1 MDFSEWVHL
10 INSYKTILEK
20 IYHQPTKTKK
30 QDNMKRT
37 YTIILTMLLVA
48 LFAATGA
55 MAQETGDFRSAADGD
70 WSASATWESF
80 DGTDWNAASAAPDGS
95 ENISIQGEHTVSV
108 DDDVTISGYVTVEG
122 LGTDEGG
129 LVEISGG
136 SFTVADGGTYQHDRD
151 GGSIPLA
158 DWQDG
163 STIVFTGITG
173 NGPGDRDQEYYNIT
187 WNNPDQASNINLGYE
202 TVTIGGTIRVIDS
215 GSARLHLTDAGSGDG
230 QTITIEGDVIV
241 EGGQFTTTGS
251 GGAATYE
258 TVVMGNVEVH
268 ENANLAPSRGSGGIS
283 TWNLHGDF
291 TVAAGATLQNSNSED
306 LGGFTFV
313 ADTTGEATQK
323 VHIEEGVSYNGA
335 INLIVPEGSVIEIED
350 GSQLYTERTLRNSGG
365 SIIANGEVIFGN
377 GSTYEHARD
386 GGSVPTATWAE
397 GSTALFTGIEG
408 SGPENASQDFYNL
421 VLNSPDNASNN
432 HFDMDGNTINGDIE
446 VISTGNA
453 RLYLTNVA
461 FEEEREITIMGD
473 IHMHSGAFTTNG
485 TGNGNSLI
493 EVHHY
498 GDITVDDGNFSIS
511 RGSGPLVHW
520 NMYEGSI
527 FFNGGETQNSNPR
540 SGSAFIFTGEDTTQV
555 LDVSEDVNIQHLPW
569 TVDTLATLDIRESNF
584 DGMSDNI
591 ELRAGGA
598 LATSF
603 ADGFEDNLNS
613 QNLSLSSEAHYI
625 LNGTEEQQ
633 TGFSLPL
640 VIASLTIDNEAGVT
654 QSRDIT
660 ITEFLRLANGVFDN
674 SMGFELDLL
683 TNDAELIIENGSSA
697 EPIEGFEPLPI
708 PEPPYA
714 VGDTVNYNGSFSID
728 TELGDTEAEA
738 WLIEGT
744 DDSSWEIV
752 DDAADDDDRA
762 LAFTV
767 VHSGSDWFSNQAVNE
782 PINVVEGDQYR
793 ASINLKGDEDGRI
806 VRFYAGVPGEGGWER
821 VRGWDTPEL
830 ELTTE
835 WQEFDFEFTATADH
849 EAYGMRLATEFNTED
864 NDGGVIFI
872 DDAVLEK
879 LEAVSNEIV
888 EEIPSEY
895 TLEQNYPNPF
905 NPSTNI
911 QFKLPEQANVSLQV
925 YDISGRQIAV
935 LVDGNMNAGSHTIE
949 WNASNLASGVYLYR
963 ITAGDFTAVR
973 KLTIVK

>member
-1 MDFSEWVHL
+1 
-10 INSYKTILEK
+10 
-20 IYHQPTKTKK
+20 
-30 QDNMKRT
+30 MKRT
-37 YTIILTMLLVA
+37 DTTFFTTLLIM

-55 MAQETGDFRSAADGD
+55 IAQESGDFRSAADGD
-70 WSASATWESF
+70 WSTTATWETY
-80 DGTDWNAASAAPDGS
+80 DGADWNAAAAAPEGS
-95 ENISIQGEHTVSV
+95 ENISILGEHTVSV
-108 DDDVTISGYVTVEG
+108 DDAVTISGHVTVEG

-129 LVEISGG
+129 LIEITGG

-163 STIVFTGITG
+163 STVVFTGITG

-187 WNNPDQASNINLGYE
+187 WNNAGQASNINFGFG

-215 GSARLHLTDAGSGDG
+215 GSARFHLTDAGSGDE

-241 EGGQFTTTGS
+241 EGGQFTSTGS
-251 GGAATYE
+251 GGEATYE

-268 ENANLAPSRGSGGIS
+268 ENANLAPSRGSGGFS

-313 ADTTGEATQK
+313 ADTTGGITQK
-323 VHIEEGVSYNGA
+323 VHIEDGVSYNGA
-335 INLIVPEGSVIEIED
+335 INLIVPEGSVIEVEE

-365 SIIANGEVIFGN
+365 SIISNGEVIFGN

-386 GGSVPTATWAE
+386 GGSVPTATWEE
-397 GSTALFTGIEG
+397 GSTALFTGIAG
-408 SGPENASQDFYNL
+408 SGPANASQDFYNL
-421 VLNSPDNASNN
+421 VLNTPNNASNN
-432 HFDMDGNTINGDIE
+432 HFDMDGNTIYGDIE
-446 VISTGNA
+446 IISTGNA

-473 IHMHSGAFTTNG
+473 IHMHSGQFTTNG

-511 RGSGPLVHW
+511 RGSGPLVYW

-527 FFNGGETQNSNPR
+527 FFNAGETQNSNPR

-555 LDVSEDVNIQHLPW
+555 LDVSEDVNIQHLPF
-569 TVDTLATLDIRESNF
+569 TVDSLATLDIRDSNF
-584 DGMSDNI
+584 DDMSENI
-591 ELRAGGA
+591 VLRAGGT

-603 ADGFEDNLNS
+603 ADGFEDNLNA
-613 QNLSLSSEAHYI
+613 QNLTLSSQAHYV
-625 LNGTEEQQ
+625 LNGSEAQQ

-640 VIASLTIDNEAGVT
+640 VVASLTIDNEAGVM

-660 ITEFLRLANGVFDN
+660 ITQFLRLANGEFDN
-674 SMGFELDLL
+674 SLGFELNLEE
-683 TNDAELIIENGSSA
+683 DAELIIENGSLA
-697 EPIEGFEPLPI
+697 EPIDGMDPMLPV

-714 VGDTVNYNGSFSID
+714 VGDTINYNGSFSID
-728 TELGDTEAEA
+728 TELGDTEADG

-744 DDSSWEIV
+744 DGSSWEIV
-752 DDAADDDDRA
+752 DDAADGDDRA
-762 LAFTV
+762 LSFSV
-767 VHSGSDWFSNQAVNE
+767 VHSGSDWHSNQAVNE
-782 PINVVEGDQYR
+782 PINVVEGEQYR
-793 ASINLKGDEDGRI
+793 ASINLKGDEDGRM
-806 VRFYAGVPGEGGWER
+806 VRFYAGVPGEGDWER

-830 ELTTE
+830 ELTTDWE
-835 WQEFDFEFTATADH
+835 GFEFEFTATEDH
-849 EAYGMRLATEFNTED
+849 ETFGMRLAAEFNTEE
-864 NDGGVIFI
+864 NDGGIIYI
-872 DDAVLEK
+872 DNAVLEK
-879 LEAVSNEIV
+879 IEPVSNEITQ
-888 EEIPSEY
+888 EIPDQFS
-895 TLEQNYPNPF
+895 LEQNYPNPF

-911 QFKLPEQANVSLQV
+911 QFNLPEQSNVTLQV

-935 LVDGNMNAGSHTIE
+935 LVDEPMNAGSHTIN

-973 KLTIVK
+973 KLTIIK